1 MLPIKTRWLV
11 SRTLAAALLLPAL
24 AQAEKTRP
32 AAVAGS
38 FYPADRN
45 ELQTTVDKLLA
56 QAPAASLQGR
66 LWAIVAP
73 HAGYPYSG
81 AVAAQAYAQLKGRHY
96 RRVVVIAPSHY
107 EEFPFASIYSGDFY
121 STPLGRVAVDK
132 EFAARLA
139 AADPRLQLSSRGHL
153 PAGDRSEHA
162 LEVQLPFLQRALGE
176 FQVVPIVM
184 GEQNYEIS
192 RALGVALAQAIRSPD
207 TLIVASSDLSH
218 YHPYEQASAMDR
230 KLLRALQDW
239 DYFTLARNAQARAW
253 EACGFGPIV
262 AAMVAAERLG
272 ANSARLLQ
280 YANSGD
286 VTADKS
292 RVVGYGAAALIE
304 SEKAAAAPVRRYSL
318 SQPDKSTL
326 LDIARQ
332 SVEYAVRRQSL
343 LSLPVPASDALLEER
358 GAFVTLTRHGELRG
372 CIGYATSLKPL
383 YLTVR
388 DVAAF
393 AALRDPRFPPVTAAE
408 LPDLEYEISVL
419 SPFRRVADVKQIQV
433 GTHGLYIKN
442 AGQEGVLL
450 PQVAVE
456 QRWDRRSFLEQVSL
470 KAGLPRE
477 GWRDPGSDLFSF
489 TALVFGGP
497 ENSMPAGSPD
507 QAMPPAPTP
516 GWPRR

>member
-1 MLPIKTRWLV
+1 MLPRKTRWLV
-11 SRTLAAALLLPAL
+11 RLTVAALLLPL
-24 AQAEKTRP
+24 GVYAEKIRP
-32 AAVAGS
+32 PAVAGS

-45 ELQTTVDKLLA
+45 ELQTTVDKLLG
-56 QAPAASLQGR
+56 QARAATLQGR
-66 LWAIVAP
+66 IWAIVVP

-107 EEFPFASIYSGDFY
+107 EEFGFASIYAGDFY
-121 STPLGRVAVDK
+121 STPLGRIPVDK
-132 EFAARLA
+132 EFAAKLA
-139 AADPRLQLSSRGHL
+139 AANPRLQLSSRGHV
-153 PAGDRSEHA
+153 PAGDHGEHA
-162 LEVQLPFLQRALGE
+162 LEVQLPFLQRTPGD
-176 FQVVPIVM
+176 FQLVPIVM

-192 RALGVALAQAIRSPD
+192 RALGVALAQAIGSPD

-230 KLLRALQDW
+230 KLLRAVQDW

-262 AAMVAAERLG
+262 AAMIAAERLG

-286 VTADKS
+286 VTGDQS
-292 RVVGYGAAALIE
+292 RVVGYGAAALIQSE
-304 SEKAAAAPVRRYSL
+304 SAGAAPVGRYSL

-326 LDIARQ
+326 LDIARK

-343 LSLPVPASDALLEER
+343 LSVSVPVSDALLEER
-358 GAFVTLTRHGELRG
+358 GAFVTVTRRGELRG

-393 AALRDPRFPPVTAAE
+393 AALRDPRFPPVTASE

-450 PQVAVE
+450 PQVPVE
-456 QRWDRRSFLEQVSL
+456 QRWDRRTFLEQVSL
-470 KAGLPRE
+470 KAGLPRDA
-477 GWRDPGSDLFSF
+477 WRDPASDLFSF
-489 TALVFGGP
+489 SALIVGGAVKSTAA
-497 ENSMPAGSPD
+497 ENPD
-507 QAMPPAPTP
+507 PAMPPGPTP
-516 GWPRR
+516 GWPRQ